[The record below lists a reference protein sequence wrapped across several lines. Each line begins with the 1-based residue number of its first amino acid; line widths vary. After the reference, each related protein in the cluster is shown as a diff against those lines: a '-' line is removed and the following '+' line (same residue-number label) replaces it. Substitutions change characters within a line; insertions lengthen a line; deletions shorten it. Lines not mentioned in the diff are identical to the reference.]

1 MKTTSE
7 GRLPAVLAA
16 VAAAL
21 LLVVAPEA
29 AFAAGAAE
37 EQAATATGPLVI
49 EVVGQAKPNWGGTDD
64 NKLLEAMEE
73 AGNVDLQWEI
83 PPTTSYTE
91 RLNVIMASGDLPDLI
106 WSGIDESFWN
116 WVESGLVL
124 AVNDYLENTPHIR
137 EVVSRDVFNNVRW
150 TEDGKLYGIA
160 RPMPVFVTGMYWR
173 EDWLDKLGLSLPKT
187 LDQAVEA
194 WRAIARSDF
203 DGNGK
208 LDTYGFSMLP
218 QIASATDM
226 LFPALGIHGIEQ
238 TGGDWLLDEEGSVTH
253 LLLLDDYTDGIAF
266 LKDLYAEGLIEKEYI
281 LNKATQD
288 IEQKM
293 NQGLVGSMFSPCHR
307 ASWTRIK
314 QKTEEVFAEAQVEFV
329 PPLEG
334 PGGQGAFVN
343 TFNHWGVWFITS
355 AAENPEGIMQ
365 FLDLMH
371 TKEWNFRQNTG
382 IEGIHYE
389 TYDPETEV
397 VTRTEEQAERWAL
410 DYNPRVW
417 FTRRPDGEGGFYA
430 RAIDYKRT
438 EFAETFEI
446 NTDTDYYYRD
456 VSGGYYPPAMREL
469 DMNLPDWRQ
478 DLEEIQNKIIIGE
491 AEMSE
496 LTTFIE
502 RLYSSGLDAAIEEMR
517 AYHRGMN

>member
-1 MKTTSE
+1 MKTEIEPRSSAKLATA
-7 GRLPAVLAA
+7 LAVLLFA
-16 VAAAL
+16 VATGTAS
-21 LLVVAPEA
+21 
-29 AFAAGAAE
+29 AAGTPE
-37 EQAATATGPLVI
+37 EQAITDSGPLVI
-49 EVVGQAKPNWGGTDD
+49 EVVGQAKPNWGGTVG

-73 AGNVDLQWEI
+73 AAGVDLEWEI

-91 RLNVIMASGDLPDLI
+91 RLNVIMASGDLPDLM
-106 WSGIDESFWN
+106 WSSIDESFWN

-124 AVNDYLENTPHIR
+124 AVDEYLADAPHIT
-137 EVVSRDVFNNVRW
+137 EVVSNDVFNNVRW

-160 RPMPVFVTGMYWR
+160 RPMPVFVPGMFWR
-173 EDWLDKLGLSLPKT
+173 KDWLDRLGLALPT
-187 LDQAVEA
+187 TIDEAVEA
-194 WRAIARSDF
+194 WRAIAQTDF

-218 QIASATDM
+218 QISSVTNM

-238 TGGDWLLDEEGSVTH
+238 TGGEWLLDKDGNVTH
-253 LLLLDDYTDGIAF
+253 LLLLDDYADGIAF
-266 LKDLYAEGLIEKEYI
+266 LRDLYGEGVIEKEYI
-281 LNKATQD
+281 LNKANKD

-293 NQGLVGSMFSPCHR
+293 NQGLVGSMFSACHR

-314 QKTEEVFAEAQVEFV
+314 QKTEEVFADAQVEFV

-343 TFNHWGVWFITS
+343 TFNHWGVWFITT
-355 AAENPEGIMQ
+355 AAEDPEGIMQ

-371 TKEWNFRQNTG
+371 TKEWNFKQNTG

-389 TYDPETEV
+389 SYDPETEV

-438 EFAETFEI
+438 EFAETFAV
-446 NTDTDYYYRD
+446 NTDTDYYYRN

-478 DLEEIQNKIIIGE
+478 DLEEVQNKIIIGE

-496 LTTFIE
+496 LRDFID
-502 RLYSSGLDAAIEEMR
+502 RLYAAGLDTAIEEMQ
-517 AYHRGMN
+517 AYYDGMN